1 MEKKERK
8 SEREEAGGREE
19 RNRESDVE
27 QVPHLS
33 IW

>member
-8 SEREEAGGREE
+8 SEREAARGREE
-19 RNRESDVE
+19 RNRESDAE